1 MKISRSQRRL
11 WAALLTVLILGGML
25 AACGDGLVSLS
36 YEDGKFVNNAKKLS
50 YVPAPVS
57 YEPTY
62 VGEPYA
68 YYKKGDIT
76 MYAIGKSDPKL
87 WLTESYAG
95 AATTVFY
102 SDTITLPTLADFG
115 ADTIH
120 VCISENLVFEVCTI
134 DDAATIGAVVDCF
147 LNGEKADWP
156 VTGAEVTYD
165 MKFSSAD
172 WPEIYINLIYGVFPE
187 GNFLYD
193 RGTKRCVETGD
204 LLDAYLGALTE

>member
-1 MKISRSQRRL
+1 MKNSKSKIRL
-11 WAALLTVLILGGML
+11 LAAILAVLMLGCML

-36 YEDGKFVNNAKKLS
+36 YEDGKFINNAKKLS
-50 YVPAPVS
+50 YIPAPVS

-115 ADTIH
+115 ADAIH

-134 DDAATIGAVVDCF
+134 DDGVMVDSVVDRF
-147 LNGEKADWP
+147 LYGEEAVWP
-156 VTGAEVTYD
+156 VTGAKVTYD

-193 RGTKRCVETGD
+193 RGTKRCVESSD
-204 LLDAYLGALTE
+204 LLDAYLGTFTE